1 MDDTQDNQE
10 FTVEEADTNGTTSA
24 ESSQSSAH
32 SDRDDNSQEAQKS
45 KPSLPPIFQQIRA
58 QLNTLMAS
66 QTMTALSKALTVL
79 HSVFKKR
86 PRFPY
91 LLYIMVMAIVDSAAV
106 LFIQW
111 GTYTEPT
118 YTAPST
124 VDETTRLLNS
134 IRGQLTRFVAQ
145 MWMEQKYIWLL
156 NFCVLGMV
164 YLVLIFVLNRFW
176 VATALF
182 AIITSVFAVANHIK
196 IQLRNEPVIPS
207 DLSFIFSGNGGE
219 VASFIPKDSQALVNN
234 TITMLVWLTIAC
246 LLLQF
251 IDGRRCVISFHW
263 RRPLRNTKTII
274 GNCTRIVAVIVS
286 TSLLCSFTLNL
297 NTVGSWSHNWAQ
309 ALGDSPTLWDAAGDA
324 SLNGPTINFLR
335 LANPKTMTKP
345 SDYSQATMQ
354 EIAQRYN
361 KIAEKTNQSR
371 SNNLTDNTMIMIL
384 SESFS
389 DPTRVPGIT
398 LSEDPMPNIRA
409 LKNTTTSGLMLSP
422 GYGGGTANIEY
433 QALTGW
439 DLALFDNS
447 MQVPYQQLVPHQK
460 VTETF
465 NQLWNDRYGASGS
478 IAFHPYYKNMYL
490 RDIDYKK
497 FGFSHFYTLDS
508 NPPITHHDGLD
519 NSPYASD
526 AEAYQNVVDEL
537 QNSNHPQ
544 FIQLATMQ
552 NHPPYSDWYSDNQ
565 FKDADTTNLPA
576 DEKTGVDTY
585 IKGVSITD
593 QATTDFLNQLDAIDQ
608 PITVIFY
615 GDHLPGVYTTAR
627 ASSKNTITMQETD
640 YFIWSNEASASAGT
654 KLDPA
659 AAATS
664 YTSPNYFMAM
674 ASDHMNTK
682 VSAYIAFLSAMRAE
696 IPATER
702 LTLGVSGRHRQY
714 TNCLFRRERQRCKQE
729 RTVLTAEE
737 ATQRLSSYSIRH
749 DCWEKLSQQHKV
761 LRREVN
767 RQATPQNWL
776 SA

>member
-1 MDDTQDNQE
+1 MSIVDDTQDNQE

-702 LTLGVSGRHRQY
+702 LTLGVSGV
-714 TNCLFRRERQRCKQE
+714 TDNTP
-729 RTVLTAEE
+729 TVYLDANGNVVSKKE
-737 ATQRLSSYSIRH
+737 LSSQQK
-749 DCWEKLSQQHKV
+749 KLLNDYRLIQYDMTAGK
-761 LRREVN
+761 N
-767 RQATPQNWL
+767 YL
-776 SA
+776 SSTKFFDVK

>member
-682 VSAYIAFLSAMRAE
+682 VSAYIAFLSAMRTE

-702 LTLGVSGRHRQY
+702 LTLGVSGV
-714 TNCLFRRERQRCKQE
+714 TDNTP
-729 RTVLTAEE
+729 TVYLDANGNVVSKKE
-737 ATQRLSSYSIRH
+737 LSSQQK
-749 DCWEKLSQQHKV
+749 KLLNDYRLIQYDMTAGK
-761 LRREVN
+761 N
-767 RQATPQNWL
+767 YL
-776 SA
+776 SSTKFFDVK

>member
-519 NSPYASD
+519 NSPYVSD

-702 LTLGVSGRHRQY
+702 LTLGVSGV
-714 TNCLFRRERQRCKQE
+714 TDNTP
-729 RTVLTAEE
+729 TVYLDANGNVVSKKE
-737 ATQRLSSYSIRH
+737 LSSQQK
-749 DCWEKLSQQHKV
+749 KLLNDYRLIQYDMTAGK
-761 LRREVN
+761 N
-767 RQATPQNWL
+767 YL
-776 SA
+776 SSTKFFDVK

>member
-164 YLVLIFVLNRFW
+164 YLVLFFVLNRFW

-345 SDYSQATMQ
+345 SDYSRATMQ

-519 NSPYASD
+519 NSPYVSD

-702 LTLGVSGRHRQY
+702 LTLGVSGV
-714 TNCLFRRERQRCKQE
+714 TDNTP
-729 RTVLTAEE
+729 TVYLDANGNVVSKKE
-737 ATQRLSSYSIRH
+737 LSSQQK
-749 DCWEKLSQQHKV
+749 KLLNDYRLIQYDMTAGK
-761 LRREVN
+761 N
-767 RQATPQNWL
+767 YL
-776 SA
+776 SSTKFFDVK

>member
-45 KPSLPPIFQQIRA
+45 KTSLPPIFQQIRA

-66 QTMTALSKALTVL
+66 QTMTALPKALTVL

-118 YTAPST
+118 YAAPST

-207 DLSFIFSGNGGE
+207 DLSFISSGNGGE

-234 TITMLVWLTIAC
+234 TITMLFWLTIAC

-324 SLNGPTINFLR
+324 SLNGPTISFLR

-361 KIAEKTNQSR
+361 KIAEK
-371 SNNLTDNTMIMIL
+371 
-384 SESFS
+384 
-389 DPTRVPGIT
+389 PT
-398 LSEDPMPNIRA
+398 S
-409 LKNTTTSGLMLSP
+409 
-422 GYGGGTANIEY
+422 
-433 QALTGW
+433 
-439 DLALFDNS
+439 
-447 MQVPYQQLVPHQK
+447 
-460 VTETF
+460 
-465 NQLWNDRYGASGS
+465 
-478 IAFHPYYKNMYL
+478 
-490 RDIDYKK
+490 
-497 FGFSHFYTLDS
+497 
-508 NPPITHHDGLD
+508 
-519 NSPYASD
+519 
-526 AEAYQNVVDEL
+526 
-537 QNSNHPQ
+537 
-544 FIQLATMQ
+544 
-552 NHPPYSDWYSDNQ
+552 
-565 FKDADTTNLPA
+565 
-576 DEKTGVDTY
+576 
-585 IKGVSITD
+585 
-593 QATTDFLNQLDAIDQ
+593 
-608 PITVIFY
+608 
-615 GDHLPGVYTTAR
+615 
-627 ASSKNTITMQETD
+627 
-640 YFIWSNEASASAGT
+640 
-654 KLDPA
+654 PA
-659 AAATS
+659 AIISRT
-664 YTSPNYFMAM
+664 
-674 ASDHMNTK
+674 
-682 VSAYIAFLSAMRAE
+682 
-696 IPATER
+696 IP
-702 LTLGVSGRHRQY
+702 
-714 TNCLFRRERQRCKQE
+714 
-729 RTVLTAEE
+729 
-737 ATQRLSSYSIRH
+737 
-749 DCWEKLSQQHKV
+749 
-761 LRREVN
+761 
-767 RQATPQNWL
+767 
-776 SA
+776 

>member
-398 LSEDPMPNIRA
+398 LSEDPMPIIRA

-702 LTLGVSGRHRQY
+702 LTLGVSGV
-714 TNCLFRRERQRCKQE
+714 TDNTP
-729 RTVLTAEE
+729 TVYLDANGNVVSKKE
-737 ATQRLSSYSIRH
+737 LSSQQK
-749 DCWEKLSQQHKV
+749 KLLNDYRLIQYDMTAGK
-761 LRREVN
+761 N
-767 RQATPQNWL
+767 YL
-776 SA
+776 SSTKFFDVK

>member
-1 MDDTQDNQE
+1 
-10 FTVEEADTNGTTSA
+10 
-24 ESSQSSAH
+24 
-32 SDRDDNSQEAQKS
+32 
-45 KPSLPPIFQQIRA
+45 
-58 QLNTLMAS
+58 
-66 QTMTALSKALTVL
+66 
-79 HSVFKKR
+79 
-86 PRFPY
+86 
-91 LLYIMVMAIVDSAAV
+91 
-106 LFIQW
+106 
-111 GTYTEPT
+111 
-118 YTAPST
+118 
-124 VDETTRLLNS
+124 
-134 IRGQLTRFVAQ
+134 
-145 MWMEQKYIWLL
+145 
-156 NFCVLGMV
+156 
-164 YLVLIFVLNRFW
+164 
-176 VATALF
+176 
-182 AIITSVFAVANHIK
+182 
-196 IQLRNEPVIPS
+196 
-207 DLSFIFSGNGGE
+207 
-219 VASFIPKDSQALVNN
+219 
-234 TITMLVWLTIAC
+234 
-246 LLLQF
+246 
-251 IDGRRCVISFHW
+251 
-263 RRPLRNTKTII
+263 
-274 GNCTRIVAVIVS
+274 
-286 TSLLCSFTLNL
+286 
-297 NTVGSWSHNWAQ
+297 
-309 ALGDSPTLWDAAGDA
+309 
-324 SLNGPTINFLR
+324 
-335 LANPKTMTKP
+335 MTKP

-519 NSPYASD
+519 NSPYVSD

-702 LTLGVSGRHRQY
+702 LTLGVSGV
-714 TNCLFRRERQRCKQE
+714 TDNTP
-729 RTVLTAEE
+729 TVYLDANGNVVSKKE
-737 ATQRLSSYSIRH
+737 LSSQQK
-749 DCWEKLSQQHKV
+749 KLLNDYRLIQYDMTAGK
-761 LRREVN
+761 N
-767 RQATPQNWL
+767 YL
-776 SA
+776 SSTKFFDVK

>member
-497 FGFSHFYTLDS
+497 FGFSHFYTLGS

-702 LTLGVSGRHRQY
+702 LTLGVSGV
-714 TNCLFRRERQRCKQE
+714 TDNTP
-729 RTVLTAEE
+729 TVYLDANGNVVSKKE
-737 ATQRLSSYSIRH
+737 LSSQQK
-749 DCWEKLSQQHKV
+749 KLLNDYRLIQYDMTAGK
-761 LRREVN
+761 N
-767 RQATPQNWL
+767 YL
-776 SA
+776 SSTKFFDVK

>member
-398 LSEDPMPNIRA
+398 LSEDPMPSIRA

-702 LTLGVSGRHRQY
+702 LTLGVSGV
-714 TNCLFRRERQRCKQE
+714 TDNTP
-729 RTVLTAEE
+729 TVYLDANGNVVSKKE
-737 ATQRLSSYSIRH
+737 LSSQQK
-749 DCWEKLSQQHKV
+749 KLLNDYRLIQYDMTAGK
-761 LRREVN
+761 N
-767 RQATPQNWL
+767 YL
-776 SA
+776 SSTKFFDVK

>member
-552 NHPPYSDWYSDNQ
+552 YHPPYSDWYSDNQ

-702 LTLGVSGRHRQY
+702 LTLGVSGV
-714 TNCLFRRERQRCKQE
+714 TDNTP
-729 RTVLTAEE
+729 TVYLDANGNVVSKKE
-737 ATQRLSSYSIRH
+737 LSSQQK
-749 DCWEKLSQQHKV
+749 KLLNDYRLIQYDMTAGK
-761 LRREVN
+761 N
-767 RQATPQNWL
+767 YL
-776 SA
+776 SSTKFFDVK

>member
-111 GTYTEPT
+111 GTYTEST

-702 LTLGVSGRHRQY
+702 LTLGVSGV
-714 TNCLFRRERQRCKQE
+714 TDNTP
-729 RTVLTAEE
+729 TVYLDANGNVVSKKE
-737 ATQRLSSYSIRH
+737 LSSQQK
-749 DCWEKLSQQHKV
+749 KLLNDYRLIQYDMTAGK
-761 LRREVN
+761 N
-767 RQATPQNWL
+767 YL
-776 SA
+776 SSTKFFDVK

>member
-398 LSEDPMPNIRA
+398 LSEDPMPVIRA

-702 LTLGVSGRHRQY
+702 LTLGVSGV
-714 TNCLFRRERQRCKQE
+714 TDNTP
-729 RTVLTAEE
+729 TVYLDANGNVVSKKE
-737 ATQRLSSYSIRH
+737 LSSQQK
-749 DCWEKLSQQHKV
+749 KLLNDYRLIQYDMTAGK
-761 LRREVN
+761 N
-767 RQATPQNWL
+767 YL
-776 SA
+776 SSTKFFDVK

>member
-118 YTAPST
+118 YTSPST

-702 LTLGVSGRHRQY
+702 LTLGVSGV
-714 TNCLFRRERQRCKQE
+714 TDNTP
-729 RTVLTAEE
+729 TVYLDANGNVVSKKE
-737 ATQRLSSYSIRH
+737 LSSQQK
-749 DCWEKLSQQHKV
+749 KLLNDYRLIQYDMTAGK
-761 LRREVN
+761 N
-767 RQATPQNWL
+767 YL
-776 SA
+776 SSTKFFDVK

>member
-702 LTLGVSGRHRQY
+702 LTLGVSGV
-714 TNCLFRRERQRCKQE
+714 TDNTP
-729 RTVLTAEE
+729 TVYLDANGNVVSKKE
-737 ATQRLSSYSIRH
+737 LSSQQK
-749 DCWEKLSQQHKV
+749 KLLNDYRLIQYDMTITSEI
-761 LRREVN
+761 LRKLVEGLR
-767 RQATPQNWL
+767 
-776 SA
+776 

>member
-422 GYGGGTANIEY
+422 GYGGGTANTEY

-702 LTLGVSGRHRQY
+702 LTLGVSGV
-714 TNCLFRRERQRCKQE
+714 TDNTP
-729 RTVLTAEE
+729 TVYLDANGNVVSKKE
-737 ATQRLSSYSIRH
+737 LSSQQK
-749 DCWEKLSQQHKV
+749 KLLNDYRLIQYDMTAGK
-761 LRREVN
+761 N
-767 RQATPQNWL
+767 YL
-776 SA
+776 SSTKFFDVK

>member
-398 LSEDPMPNIRA
+398 LSEDPMPDIRA

-519 NSPYASD
+519 NSPYVSD

-702 LTLGVSGRHRQY
+702 LTLGVSGV
-714 TNCLFRRERQRCKQE
+714 TDNTP
-729 RTVLTAEE
+729 TVYLDANGNVVSKKE
-737 ATQRLSSYSIRH
+737 LSSQQK
-749 DCWEKLSQQHKV
+749 KLLNDYRLIQYDMTAGK
-761 LRREVN
+761 N
-767 RQATPQNWL
+767 YL
-776 SA
+776 SSTKFFDVK

>member
-640 YFIWSNEASASAGT
+640 YFIWSNEASASAET

-702 LTLGVSGRHRQY
+702 LTLGVSGV
-714 TNCLFRRERQRCKQE
+714 TDNTP
-729 RTVLTAEE
+729 TVYLDANGNVVSKKE
-737 ATQRLSSYSIRH
+737 LSSQQK
-749 DCWEKLSQQHKV
+749 KLLNDYRLIQYDMTAGK
-761 LRREVN
+761 N
-767 RQATPQNWL
+767 YL
-776 SA
+776 SSTKFFDVK

>member
-207 DLSFIFSGNGGE
+207 DLSFISSGNGGE

-398 LSEDPMPNIRA
+398 LSEDPMPDIRA

-593 QATTDFLNQLDAIDQ
+593 QATTDFLNKLDAIDQ

-702 LTLGVSGRHRQY
+702 LTLGVSGV
-714 TNCLFRRERQRCKQE
+714 TDNTP
-729 RTVLTAEE
+729 TVYLDANGNVVSKKE
-737 ATQRLSSYSIRH
+737 LSSQQK
-749 DCWEKLSQQHKV
+749 KLLNDYRLIQYDMTAGK
-761 LRREVN
+761 N
-767 RQATPQNWL
+767 YL
-776 SA
+776 SSTKFFDVK

>member
-1 MDDTQDNQE
+1 
-10 FTVEEADTNGTTSA
+10 
-24 ESSQSSAH
+24 
-32 SDRDDNSQEAQKS
+32 
-45 KPSLPPIFQQIRA
+45 
-58 QLNTLMAS
+58 
-66 QTMTALSKALTVL
+66 
-79 HSVFKKR
+79 
-86 PRFPY
+86 
-91 LLYIMVMAIVDSAAV
+91 
-106 LFIQW
+106 
-111 GTYTEPT
+111 
-118 YTAPST
+118 
-124 VDETTRLLNS
+124 
-134 IRGQLTRFVAQ
+134 
-145 MWMEQKYIWLL
+145 
-156 NFCVLGMV
+156 
-164 YLVLIFVLNRFW
+164 
-176 VATALF
+176 
-182 AIITSVFAVANHIK
+182 
-196 IQLRNEPVIPS
+196 
-207 DLSFIFSGNGGE
+207 
-219 VASFIPKDSQALVNN
+219 
-234 TITMLVWLTIAC
+234 MLVWLTIAC

-335 LANPKTMTKP
+335 LTNPKTMTKP

-702 LTLGVSGRHRQY
+702 LTLGVSGV
-714 TNCLFRRERQRCKQE
+714 TDNTP
-729 RTVLTAEE
+729 TVYLDANGNVVSKKE
-737 ATQRLSSYSIRH
+737 LSSQQK
-749 DCWEKLSQQHKV
+749 KLLNDYRLIQYDMTAGK
-761 LRREVN
+761 N
-767 RQATPQNWL
+767 YL
-776 SA
+776 SSTKFFDVK

>member
-176 VATALF
+176 VATVLF

-702 LTLGVSGRHRQY
+702 LTLGVSGV
-714 TNCLFRRERQRCKQE
+714 TDNTP
-729 RTVLTAEE
+729 TVYLDANGNVVSKKE
-737 ATQRLSSYSIRH
+737 LSSQQK
-749 DCWEKLSQQHKV
+749 KLLNDYRLIQYDMTAGK
-761 LRREVN
+761 N
-767 RQATPQNWL
+767 YL
-776 SA
+776 SSTKFFDVK

>member
-682 VSAYIAFLSAMRAE
+682 VSAYIALLSAMRAE

-702 LTLGVSGRHRQY
+702 LTLGVSGV
-714 TNCLFRRERQRCKQE
+714 TDNTP
-729 RTVLTAEE
+729 TVYLDANGNVVSKKE
-737 ATQRLSSYSIRH
+737 LSSQQK
-749 DCWEKLSQQHKV
+749 KLLNDYRLIQYDMTAGK
-761 LRREVN
+761 N
-767 RQATPQNWL
+767 YL
-776 SA
+776 SSTKFFDVK

>member
-164 YLVLIFVLNRFW
+164 YLVLRFVLNRFS
-176 VATALF
+176 VETALF
-182 AIITSVFAVANHIK
+182 DIITSVFAEANHIK

-519 NSPYASD
+519 TSPYASD

-702 LTLGVSGRHRQY
+702 LTLGVSGV
-714 TNCLFRRERQRCKQE
+714 TDNTP
-729 RTVLTAEE
+729 TVYLDANGNVVSKKE
-737 ATQRLSSYSIRH
+737 LSSQQK
-749 DCWEKLSQQHKV
+749 KLLNDYRLIQYDMTAGK
-761 LRREVN
+761 N
-767 RQATPQNWL
+767 YL
-776 SA
+776 SSTKFFDVK

>member
-32 SDRDDNSQEAQKS
+32 SDRDNNSQEAQKS

-118 YTAPST
+118 YAAPST

-207 DLSFIFSGNGGE
+207 DLSFISSGNGGE

-335 LANPKTMTKP
+335 LANPKTMMKP

-526 AEAYQNVVDEL
+526 AEAYQNVVDAL

-608 PITVIFY
+608 PITAIFY

-702 LTLGVSGRHRQY
+702 LTLGVSGV
-714 TNCLFRRERQRCKQE
+714 TDNTP
-729 RTVLTAEE
+729 TVYLDANGNVVSKKE
-737 ATQRLSSYSIRH
+737 LSSQQK
-749 DCWEKLSQQHKV
+749 KLLNDYRLIQYDMTAGK
-761 LRREVN
+761 N
-767 RQATPQNWL
+767 YL
-776 SA
+776 SSTKFFDVK

>member
-207 DLSFIFSGNGGE
+207 DLSFISSGNGGE

-398 LSEDPMPNIRA
+398 LSEDPMPDIRA

-576 DEKTGVDTY
+576 DEKQE
-585 IKGVSITD
+585 SIHTS
-593 QATTDFLNQLDAIDQ
+593 
-608 PITVIFY
+608 
-615 GDHLPGVYTTAR
+615 R
-627 ASSKNTITMQETD
+627 ASALPIKQPPISSTSLMQLTSRLPSYSMETI
-640 YFIWSNEASASAGT
+640 Y
-654 KLDPA
+654 PA
-659 AAATS
+659 CTRLHAPARKIPLPCRRQIISSGPMRHQRQPGRNSIRQLPLLATPLQTIS
-664 YTSPNYFMAM
+664 WPW
-674 ASDHMNTK
+674 
-682 VSAYIAFLSAMRAE
+682 
-696 IPATER
+696 PAT
-702 LTLGVSGRHRQY
+702 
-714 TNCLFRRERQRCKQE
+714 
-729 RTVLTAEE
+729 
-737 ATQRLSSYSIRH
+737 I
-749 DCWEKLSQQHKV
+749 
-761 LRREVN
+761 
-767 RQATPQNWL
+767 
-776 SA
+776 

>member
-124 VDETTRLLNS
+124 VDENTLLNS

-702 LTLGVSGRHRQY
+702 LTLGVSGV
-714 TNCLFRRERQRCKQE
+714 TDNTP
-729 RTVLTAEE
+729 TVYLDANGNVVSKKE
-737 ATQRLSSYSIRH
+737 LSSQQK
-749 DCWEKLSQQHKV
+749 KLLNDYRLIQYDMTAGK
-761 LRREVN
+761 N
-767 RQATPQNWL
+767 YL
-776 SA
+776 SSTKFFDVK

>member
-1 MDDTQDNQE
+1 MSIVDDTQDNQE

-696 IPATER
+696 IPAMER
-702 LTLGVSGRHRQY
+702 LTLGVSGV
-714 TNCLFRRERQRCKQE
+714 TDNTP
-729 RTVLTAEE
+729 TVYLDANGNVVSKKE
-737 ATQRLSSYSIRH
+737 LSSQQK
-749 DCWEKLSQQHKV
+749 KLLNDYRLIQYDMTAGK
-761 LRREVN
+761 N
-767 RQATPQNWL
+767 YL
-776 SA
+776 SSTKFFDVK

>member
-251 IDGRRCVISFHW
+251 IDGRRCVISFH
-263 RRPLRNTKTII
+263 
-274 GNCTRIVAVIVS
+274 
-286 TSLLCSFTLNL
+286 
-297 NTVGSWSHNWAQ
+297 
-309 ALGDSPTLWDAAGDA
+309 
-324 SLNGPTINFLR
+324 
-335 LANPKTMTKP
+335 
-345 SDYSQATMQ
+345 
-354 EIAQRYN
+354 
-361 KIAEKTNQSR
+361 
-371 SNNLTDNTMIMIL
+371 
-384 SESFS
+384 
-389 DPTRVPGIT
+389 
-398 LSEDPMPNIRA
+398 
-409 LKNTTTSGLMLSP
+409 
-422 GYGGGTANIEY
+422 
-433 QALTGW
+433 
-439 DLALFDNS
+439 
-447 MQVPYQQLVPHQK
+447 
-460 VTETF
+460 
-465 NQLWNDRYGASGS
+465 
-478 IAFHPYYKNMYL
+478 
-490 RDIDYKK
+490 
-497 FGFSHFYTLDS
+497 
-508 NPPITHHDGLD
+508 
-519 NSPYASD
+519 
-526 AEAYQNVVDEL
+526 
-537 QNSNHPQ
+537 
-544 FIQLATMQ
+544 
-552 NHPPYSDWYSDNQ
+552 
-565 FKDADTTNLPA
+565 
-576 DEKTGVDTY
+576 
-585 IKGVSITD
+585 
-593 QATTDFLNQLDAIDQ
+593 
-608 PITVIFY
+608 
-615 GDHLPGVYTTAR
+615 
-627 ASSKNTITMQETD
+627 
-640 YFIWSNEASASAGT
+640 
-654 KLDPA
+654 
-659 AAATS
+659 
-664 YTSPNYFMAM
+664 
-674 ASDHMNTK
+674 
-682 VSAYIAFLSAMRAE
+682 
-696 IPATER
+696 
-702 LTLGVSGRHRQY
+702 
-714 TNCLFRRERQRCKQE
+714 
-729 RTVLTAEE
+729 
-737 ATQRLSSYSIRH
+737 
-749 DCWEKLSQQHKV
+749 
-761 LRREVN
+761 
-767 RQATPQNWL
+767 
-776 SA
+776 

>member
-91 LLYIMVMAIVDSAAV
+91 LLYIMVMAIVDSGAV

-309 ALGDSPTLWDAAGDA
+309 ALGDSPTSWDAAGDA

-702 LTLGVSGRHRQY
+702 LTLGVSGV
-714 TNCLFRRERQRCKQE
+714 TDNTP
-729 RTVLTAEE
+729 TVYLDANGNVVSKKE
-737 ATQRLSSYSIRH
+737 LSSQQK
-749 DCWEKLSQQHKV
+749 KLLNDYRLIQYDMTAGK
-761 LRREVN
+761 N
-767 RQATPQNWL
+767 YL
-776 SA
+776 SST

>member
-118 YTAPST
+118 YAAPST

-207 DLSFIFSGNGGE
+207 DLSFISSGNGGE

-251 IDGRRCVISFHW
+251 IDGRRCAISFHW

-297 NTVGSWSHNWAQ
+297 DTVGSWSHNWAQ

-702 LTLGVSGRHRQY
+702 LTLGVSGVTDNTPTVYLDANGNVVSKKELSSQQKKLLNDYRLIQY
-714 TNCLFRRERQRCKQE
+714 D
-729 RTVLTAEE
+729 LTAGKNY
-737 ATQRLSSYSIRH
+737 LSSTKFF
-749 DCWEKLSQQHKV
+749 DVK
-761 LRREVN
+761 
-767 RQATPQNWL
+767 
-776 SA
+776 

>member
-497 FGFSHFYTLDS
+497 FGFSHFYMLDS

-696 IPATER
+696 IPSTER
-702 LTLGVSGRHRQY
+702 LTLGVSGV
-714 TNCLFRRERQRCKQE
+714 TDNTP
-729 RTVLTAEE
+729 TVYLDANGNVVSKKE
-737 ATQRLSSYSIRH
+737 LSSQQK
-749 DCWEKLSQQHKV
+749 KLLNDYRLIQYDMTAGK
-761 LRREVN
+761 N
-767 RQATPQNWL
+767 YL
-776 SA
+776 SSTKFFDVK

>member
-156 NFCVLGMV
+156 NFCVLGMA

-702 LTLGVSGRHRQY
+702 LTLGVSGV
-714 TNCLFRRERQRCKQE
+714 TDNTP
-729 RTVLTAEE
+729 TVYLDANGNVVSKKE
-737 ATQRLSSYSIRH
+737 LSSQQK
-749 DCWEKLSQQHKV
+749 KLLNDYRLIQYDMTAGK
-761 LRREVN
+761 N
-767 RQATPQNWL
+767 YL
-776 SA
+776 SSTKFFDVK

>member
-1 MDDTQDNQE
+1 M
-10 FTVEEADTNGTTSA
+10 
-24 ESSQSSAH
+24 
-32 SDRDDNSQEAQKS
+32 
-45 KPSLPPIFQQIRA
+45 
-58 QLNTLMAS
+58 
-66 QTMTALSKALTVL
+66 
-79 HSVFKKR
+79 
-86 PRFPY
+86 
-91 LLYIMVMAIVDSAAV
+91 
-106 LFIQW
+106 

-565 FKDADTTNLPA
+565 FKDADTTN
-576 DEKTGVDTY
+576 
-585 IKGVSITD
+585 
-593 QATTDFLNQLDAIDQ
+593 
-608 PITVIFY
+608 
-615 GDHLPGVYTTAR
+615 
-627 ASSKNTITMQETD
+627 
-640 YFIWSNEASASAGT
+640 W
-654 KLDPA
+654 
-659 AAATS
+659 
-664 YTSPNYFMAM
+664 
-674 ASDHMNTK
+674 
-682 VSAYIAFLSAMRAE
+682 
-696 IPATER
+696 
-702 LTLGVSGRHRQY
+702 
-714 TNCLFRRERQRCKQE
+714 
-729 RTVLTAEE
+729 
-737 ATQRLSSYSIRH
+737 
-749 DCWEKLSQQHKV
+749 
-761 LRREVN
+761 
-767 RQATPQNWL
+767 
-776 SA
+776 

>member
-45 KPSLPPIFQQIRA
+45 KTSLPPIFQQIRA

-682 VSAYIAFLSAMRAE
+682 VSAYIAFLSAMRTE

-702 LTLGVSGRHRQY
+702 LTLGVSGV
-714 TNCLFRRERQRCKQE
+714 TDNTP
-729 RTVLTAEE
+729 TVYLDANGNVVSKKE
-737 ATQRLSSYSIRH
+737 LSSQQK
-749 DCWEKLSQQHKV
+749 KLLNDYRLIQYDMTAGK
-761 LRREVN
+761 N
-767 RQATPQNWL
+767 YL
-776 SA
+776 SSTKFFDVK